1 MNQDI
6 NEEKI
11 EEEIKLEQVHDEF
24 ENGID
29 EVRKF
34 DKSVTFYGSTRLTE
48 GTEYYEKVRNL
59 AYRISKELNF
69 VILSGGGPGIMEA
82 SNRGAKEAGGKS
94 VGLTIKLPREQET
107 NPYVTEEIPFN
118 FFFTRQNT
126 MSYSTE
132 VCIFCP
138 GGYGTLS
145 ELFDILTLKQTN
157 KIGQIPVILYCSEF
171 WGGVEE
177 MIKKVLLE
185 KFGTIE
191 KKDLELYRII
201 DNEDEIIEIVKNSKL
216 RTGEDALE

>member
-6 NEEKI
+6 NEDKI
-11 EEEIKLEQVHDEF
+11 EEEAKLEEMRDEF

-29 EVRKF
+29 TIKKF
-34 DKSVTFYGSTRLTE
+34 NKSVTFYGSTRLTE
-48 GTEYYEKVRNL
+48 GTEYYERVRNL
-59 AYRISKELNF
+59 SYRISKELDF
-69 VILSGGGPGIMEA
+69 AILSGGGPGIMEA

-94 VGLTIKLPREQET
+94 IGLTIKLPREQDT
-107 NPYVTEEIPFN
+107 NIYVTEEIPFK

-171 WGGVEE
+171 WSGIEE
-177 MIKKVLLE
+177 ALKKVLLE

-191 KKDLELYRII
+191 EKDLGLYKII

>member
-1 MNQDI
+1 MNQDN

-11 EEEIKLEQVHDEF
+11 EEEIKLEEIHDEF
-24 ENGID
+24 ENGLD
-29 EVRKF
+29 TVRKINR
-34 DKSVTFYGSTRLTE
+34 SVTFYGSTKLRD
-48 GTEYYEKVRNL
+48 GSPYYEKVRNL

-69 VILSGGGPGIMEA
+69 AILSGGGPGIMEA
-82 SNRGAKEAGGKS
+82 ANRGAKEAGGKS
-94 VGLTIKLPREQET
+94 IGLTIKLPREQNT
-107 NPYVTEEIPFN
+107 NQYVTEEIPFK

-171 WGGVEE
+171 WSPLEKMIKELLVEKFKTVEE
-177 MIKKVLLE
+177 K
-185 KFGTIE
+185 
-191 KKDLELYRII
+191 ELNLYKII
-201 DNEDEIIEIVKNSKL
+201 DNEDEILEIVKNSKL